1 MLLVHFY
8 GNRTFLPTSY
18 VNMSVIDLCH
28 VQRSCCLSLWEERR
42 QHWKG
47 APAEGGRGAGGGGE
61 VAERGGGAGGGE
73 GGEGRES
80 SVAMRIQAMYPFNE
94 ML

>member
-1 MLLVHFY
+1 MSCTSGLVAYLFGRRGDNTGRGH
-8 GNRTFLPTSY
+8 
-18 VNMSVIDLCH
+18 
-28 VQRSCCLSLWEERR
+28 QRR
-42 QHWKG
+42 
-47 APAEGGRGAGGGGE
+47 GGRGAGGGGE
-61 VAERGGGAGGGE
+61 VAGGGG